1 MLPSS
6 AHDLNFP
13 LAGVSRI
20 GAELRAARLRLGWAL
35 PDIAAVLRI
44 RLPFLEALE
53 DGRTGDLPGVT
64 YAVGFTR
71 NYAAILGLDAAEMA
85 QRFRAET
92 HEVNQKTVLTFPGPV
107 PERGVPAGAVALLG
121 AVLMLGAYA
130 GWYHL
135 SGSAP
140 PSAEAIP
147 PVPERLAPLAN
158 RIAPPDPAPVPTV
171 ALPGPSNSA
180 LAAPIAVPSP
190 DAPSPSEPSPSQAAP
205 NQALAEAGSSES
217 RIMLRVK
224 AEAWIQVRERQ
235 GQVLLSR
242 IMRAGDTWPVPS
254 GTQLLLSTGNAGG
267 TELLVDGEAIPALGG
282 SGAIRRDVPLDPD
295 ALKGVS
301 TARPAAQ

>member
-1 MLPSS
+1 MPSS
-6 AHDLNFP
+6 NHNEVRAP
-13 LAGVSRI
+13 IV
-20 GAELRAARLRLGWAL
+20 GAELRDARLRLGWAL

-44 RLPFLEALE
+44 RLPFLEAIE
-53 DGRTGDLPGVT
+53 EGRTDSLPGAT
-64 YAVGFTR
+64 YAVGFLR
-71 NYAAILGLDAAEMA
+71 SYAAMLGLDAAEMA
-85 QRFRAET
+85 RRFRAET
-92 HEVNQKTVLTFPGPV
+92 HEVSQKTVLAFPGPM
-107 PERGVPAGAVALLG
+107 PDRGVPAGAVALLG

-135 SGSAP
+135 SGNA
-140 PSAEAIP
+140 PSAAEPVP

-158 RIAPPDPAPVPTV
+158 RAAPPDAPLPAAAVPPAPSS
-171 ALPGPSNSA
+171 AA
-180 LAAPIAVPSP
+180 LAAPVVVPSP
-190 DAPSPSEPSPSQAAP
+190 DAPAPSEPLPSLASPT
-205 NQALAEAGSSES
+205 QALAEAGGIES

-224 AEAWIQVRERQ
+224 AESWIQVRERQ

-242 IMRAGDTWPVPS
+242 IMRAGDTWPVPV

-301 TARPAAQ
+301 TARPGAQ